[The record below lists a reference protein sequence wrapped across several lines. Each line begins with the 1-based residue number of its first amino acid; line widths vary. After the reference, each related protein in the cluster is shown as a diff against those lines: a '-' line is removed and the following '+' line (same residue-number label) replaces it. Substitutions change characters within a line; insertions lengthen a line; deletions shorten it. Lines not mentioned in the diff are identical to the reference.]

1 MLRLYR
7 TMAQNLRNLEG
18 FNIKHMS
25 RIACKICRRLG
36 ESICGREKCAYKKRP
51 YPPGRLLSERKH
63 RSNIT
68 DYGAQMRE
76 KQKVRNTYGLREKQ
90 FSAYIKES
98 SGKQG
103 VTPSEYLYEVLES
116 RLDNA
121 VLRAGFAQTRSLAR
135 QIVAHGHITVNGT
148 RTYIPSRRVK
158 IGDILSIREGSKSSV
173 LFSGLS
179 EKLKTLTAPS
189 WIKVDSEK
197 LSAIVQGKPKS
208 AQGEHTFNLTSV
220 IEFYSR

>member
-1 MLRLYR
+1 
-7 TMAQNLRNLEG
+7 
-18 FNIKHMS
+18 MS
-25 RIACKICRRLG
+25 RIACKVCRRLG

-51 YPPGRLLSERKH
+51 YPPGRLLSDKKH

-68 DYGAQMRE
+68 DYGTQMRE

-90 FSAYIKES
+90 FGAYVKES
-98 SGKQG
+98 AGRQG
-103 VTPSEYLYEVLES
+103 VNPSEYLYEVLES

-121 VLRAGFAQTRSLAR
+121 VLRAGFASTRSLAR

-148 RTYIPSRRVK
+148 RTYIASRRIK
-158 IGDILSIREGSKSSV
+158 IGDVLALREGSKTSV

-179 EKLKTLTAPS
+179 EKMKTLTAPT
-189 WIKVDSEK
+189 WLKVDSDK
-197 LSAIVQGKPKS
+197 ITATVQGKPKS
-208 AQGEHTFNLTSV
+208 AQGEHTFDLTSV